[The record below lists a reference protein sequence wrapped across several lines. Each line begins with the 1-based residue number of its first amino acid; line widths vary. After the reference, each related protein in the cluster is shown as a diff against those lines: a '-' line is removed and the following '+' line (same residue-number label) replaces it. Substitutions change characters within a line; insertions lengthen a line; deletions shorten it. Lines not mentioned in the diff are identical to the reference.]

1 MVARLRWWRGG
12 TRAACLGVDGA
23 GLEVR
28 DLVGAFDP
36 FWKVAASDAIMFLVV
51 CGVGVFRII
60 AYLKKRVT

>member
-1 MVARLRWWRGG
+1 M
-12 TRAACLGVDGA
+12 DGA

-36 FWKVAASDAIMFLVV
+36 FWKVAASDAIMFLAV
-51 CGVGVFRII
+51 CGMGVFRII

>member
-1 MVARLRWWRGG
+1 VGAAARAPPAW
-12 TRAACLGVDGA
+12 VDGA

-36 FWKVAASDAIMFLVV
+36 FWKVAASDAIMFSTV
-51 CGVGVFRII
+51 CGIGVFRVI